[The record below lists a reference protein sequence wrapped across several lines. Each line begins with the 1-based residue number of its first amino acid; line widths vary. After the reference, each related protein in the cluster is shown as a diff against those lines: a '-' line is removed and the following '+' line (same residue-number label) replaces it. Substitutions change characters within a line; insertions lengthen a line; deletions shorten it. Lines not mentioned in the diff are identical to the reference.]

1 MHPSEFFENC
11 SLRTGIDTFEIFDE
25 YLKQKLKSIHPKNFL
40 KTKITLPVYK
50 INLSYVTEK
59 GNYKTVDRYT
69 VMDSES
75 DDEYVDFWIDMF
87 IRYYNKDNPNHK
99 MTKCEVN
106 SIERICE
113 AVLPLG

>member
-1 MHPSEFFENC
+1 M
-11 SLRTGIDTFEIFDE
+11 
-25 YLKQKLKSIHPKNFL
+25 
-40 KTKITLPVYK
+40 
-50 INLSYVTEK
+50 TEK

-87 IRYYNKDNPNHK
+87 IQDYNKDNPNHK

>member
-1 MHPSEFFENC
+1 MHPSDYFENC

-25 YLKQKLKSIHPKNFL
+25 DLKQKLKSIHPKNFL

-87 IRYYNKDNPNHK
+87 IRDYNKDNPNHK

>member
-1 MHPSEFFENC
+1 MIH
-11 SLRTGIDTFEIFDE
+11 
-25 YLKQKLKSIHPKNFL
+25 LKQKLKNIHPKNFL

-87 IRYYNKDNPNHK
+87 IQDYNKDNPNHK

>member
-1 MHPSEFFENC
+1 MHPSDFFENC
-11 SLRTGIDTFEIFDE
+11 SLRTGIDTFEILDE
-25 YLKQKLKSIHPKNFL
+25 DLKQKLKNIHPKNFL

-59 GNYKTVDRYT
+59 GNYRTVDRYT
-69 VMDSES
+69 VMDSKS

-87 IRYYNKDNPNHK
+87 IHDYNKDNPNHK

>member
-1 MHPSEFFENC
+1 MHPSDFFENC

-25 YLKQKLKSIHPKNFL
+25 DLKQKLKSIHHKNFL

-87 IRYYNKDNPNHK
+87 IQDYNKDNPNHK

>member
-1 MHPSEFFENC
+1 MHPSDFFENC

-25 YLKQKLKSIHPKNFL
+25 DLKQKLKRIHPKNFL

-87 IRYYNKDNPNHK
+87 IRDYNKDNPNHK

>member
-1 MHPSEFFENC
+1 MHPSDFFENC

-25 YLKQKLKSIHPKNFL
+25 DLKQKLKSIHPNNFL

-87 IRYYNKDNPNHK
+87 IQDYNKDNPNHK